1 VTLERFQFGYVSKAH
16 GLNGEVV
23 IRTFD
28 PASTVLGE
36 VDRIFATLK
45 DGSQRELE
53 LREVR
58 DGPGGDLIASFKGI
72 TKRVEA
78 DTLRGSGLFVD
89 RDDLDEPEEGEFFQG
104 DLVGLAVVSVSG
116 EALGVVE
123 SLWNSGPV
131 PNLVIKLGEAEL
143 MIPFA
148 EEFVKQVDLEAGRIV
163 VEKPSYE
170 EG

>member
-1 VTLERFQFGYVSKAH
+1 
-16 GLNGEVV
+16 
-23 IRTFD
+23 
-28 PASTVLGE
+28 
-36 VDRIFATLK
+36 
-45 DGSQRELE
+45 
-53 LREVR
+53 
-58 DGPGGDLIASFKGI
+58 
-72 TKRVEA
+72 
-78 DTLRGSGLFVD
+78 
-89 RDDLDEPEEGEFFQG
+89 
-104 DLVGLAVVSVSG
+104 VVSVSG